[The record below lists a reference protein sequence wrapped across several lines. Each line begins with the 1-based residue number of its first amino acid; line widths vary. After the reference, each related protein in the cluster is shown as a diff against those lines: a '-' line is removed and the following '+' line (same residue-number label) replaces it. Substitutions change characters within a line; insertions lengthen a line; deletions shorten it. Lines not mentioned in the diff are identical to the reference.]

1 MRYKITMI
9 ANAVAVDPTPDLD
22 EMARYYNET
31 DDEPMEEEQ
40 FDFEEYTDYINGLIA
55 MLEER
60 ADDERR

>member
-1 MRYKITMI
+1 MRYRIAMITNK
-9 ANAVAVDPTPDLD
+9 NAVEPIPDLD
-22 EMARYYNET
+22 EMARYYNDM
-31 DDEPMEEEQ
+31 DDEPIEEE